1 MVRDIGFGVKRLLKD
16 RAYTTTALLT
26 LAVCI
31 GANTAIFTIVHS
43 VLLKPLPVPNSE
55 RILLMSNQYPKMRS
69 GPPSTHSAVPDYY
82 DRLRDMN
89 VYEDQAMYDGANLTF
104 DVQGTPTLIHGMT
117 GTPSLLRL
125 AKVPPIQGR
134 IFDESEGEIGR
145 DREIVLSYGLWQQL
159 YAGNPGVIGQQF
171 RIGGGQRTIV
181 GVMPQGFQ
189 FIDPEAQF
197 WVPLGFTP
205 EQKSDDYRH
214 HNSLVNIGRL
224 KPGATIE
231 QARQQVNSV
240 NTANLDRFPQ
250 FKQLLVDAGFY
261 TQVDRFQDVLV
272 RDVRSTLYFIWGGA
286 AFVLLIGALNI
297 ANLALARSSLRIKEL
312 STRLAI
318 GASRTQ
324 IGRQLIVESLLLSL
338 TGGVAGIFTGW
349 AILRA
354 LAAIGIERLPRA
366 NEIQIDL
373 AVIAAVLAVSA
384 IAGVMIGLVPVLSLV
399 KLDLSTAL
407 HEESRTGTAGH
418 KARAL
423 RRALVIAEVA
433 FAFILL
439 GGSGLL
445 VASFRNLLAVDPGFK
460 PDGVITAGIWIPGK
474 DDAAARSFT
483 NRLLQNIRTIPG
495 VQNAGAT
502 TNLPLSGFQNNDVVI
517 AEGYQ
522 PQPGEPLVS
531 PHRTVV
537 TPGYF
542 EAMGMTLLRGR
553 YFDEHDN
560 DSAPGAVLIDDKLAQ
575 RFWPGA
581 DPIGKRI
588 YEPDKPDDLVNH
600 EHTKWLTVAGVVRE
614 ARVDDL
620 ASGSSA
626 GAYYYAAAQ
635 EVPRNLILAI
645 KTPTSPAA
653 VLPAVRAK
661 IKELDPQLILVNE
674 RTMNDYTAISL
685 MPRRTAMLLA
695 TSFAIVSLFLAA
707 IGIYGV
713 LAFIVTQRFREIGI
727 RIALGSTPLG
737 IFALMLREGIQLAGG
752 GLILGFAG
760 IAALQQIFQNQIYGL
775 EATDPFVMGTVA
787 TILAVIA
794 VAACS
799 LPARR
804 ATQIDPVAVL
814 NRQ

>member
-1 MVRDIGFGVKRLLKD
+1 MRDIRFGVMRLLKD

-43 VLLKPLPVPNSE
+43 VLLKPLPVPDSD
-55 RILLMSNQYPKMRS
+55 RILLMSNQYPKMGS
-69 GPPSTHSAVPDYY
+69 GLLGTHSAVPDYY
-82 DRLRDMN
+82 DRLRDVN
-89 VYEDQAMYDGANLTF
+89 VYEEQAMYDGANLTF
-104 DVQGTPTLIHGMT
+104 AVQGSPTLIHGMA

-125 AKVPPIQGR
+125 AKVPPVQGR
-134 IFDESEGEIGR
+134 VFDEAEGEVGR
-145 DREIVLSYGLWQQL
+145 DGEIVLSYDLWQQL
-159 YAGNPGVIGQQF
+159 YGGNPGVIGQQV
-171 RIGGGQRTIV
+171 RIGGGQRTVV

-189 FIDPEAQF
+189 FIDPEARF
-197 WVPLGFTP
+197 WVPLTFSP

-214 HNSLVNIGRL
+214 HNSLFNIARL

-231 QARQQVNSV
+231 QARQEVNAV
-240 NTANLDRFPQ
+240 NAVNLDRFPQ

-261 TQVDRFQDVLV
+261 TQVDRLQDVLV
-272 RDVRSTLYFIWGGA
+272 RDVRGTLYLIWGGA
-286 AFVLLIGALNI
+286 AIVLLIGALNI
-297 ANLALARSSLRIKEL
+297 ANLALARSNFRMKEL

-324 IGRQLIVESLLLSL
+324 IGRQLIVESLLLAL

-349 AILRA
+349 RMLRA

-373 AVIAAVLAVSA
+373 AVVAAVLTVST
-384 IAGVMIGLVPVLSLV
+384 IVGVMTGLVPVMYFF
-399 KLDLSTAL
+399 KLDVSTTL
-407 HEESRTGTAGH
+407 HEESRTGTAGR
-418 KARAL
+418 KARVL
-423 RRALVIAEVA
+423 RRALVMAEVA
-433 FAFILL
+433 FAFVLL
-439 GGSGLL
+439 AGSGLL

-460 PDGVITAGIWIPGK
+460 SEGVVTAGIWIPGP

-483 NRLLQNIRTIPG
+483 NRLLQNIRMIPG
-495 VQNAGAT
+495 VQKAGAT
-502 TNLPLSGFQNNDVVI
+502 TNLPLSGFQNNNVVV

-522 PQPGEPLVS
+522 PRTGESFVS

-542 EAMGMTLLRGR
+542 EAMGITLLRGR
-553 YFDEHDN
+553 YFDEGDHDSSLRVVIV
-560 DSAPGAVLIDDKLAQ
+560 DEKLAQ
-575 RFWPGA
+575 RLWPGA
-581 DPIGKRI
+581 DPVGKRM

-600 EHTKWLTVAGVVRE
+600 ERTKWLTVAGVVRE
-614 ARVDDL
+614 VLVDDL
-620 ASGSSA
+620 ARGSGV
-626 GAYYYAAAQ
+626 GAYYYPAAQ

-645 KTPTSPAA
+645 KTAASPAV
-653 VLPAVRAK
+653 VLPALRAK
-661 IKELDPQLILVNE
+661 IKELDPQLLLVNE

-713 LAFIVTQRFREIGI
+713 LAFIVMQRFREIGI

-760 IAALQQIFQNQIYGL
+760 IAALQQIFQSQIYGL
-775 EATDPFVMGTVA
+775 EATDPFVMSIVA

-794 VAACS
+794 LAACS

-804 ATQIDPVAVL
+804 ATQVDPVAVL

>member
-1 MVRDIGFGVKRLLKD
+1 MMRDIRFGVKRLLKD
-16 RAYTTTALLT
+16 RAFTITALLT
-26 LAVCI
+26 LAICI

-43 VLLKPLPVPNSE
+43 VLLKPLPVPNSG
-55 RILLMSNQYPKMRS
+55 RIVLMSNQYPKMGS
-69 GPPSTHSAVPDYY
+69 GLVSSHSAVPDYY

-89 VYEDQAMYDGANLTF
+89 VYEEQAMYDGTSMTF
-104 DVQGTPTLIHGMT
+104 DVQGSPTLIHGMAA
-117 GTPSLLRL
+117 TPSLLRL
-125 AKVPPIQGR
+125 AKVPPVQGR
-134 IFDESEGEIGR
+134 VFDEAEGEISQ

-159 YAGNPGVIGQQF
+159 YGGNPGVIGQQF
-171 RIGGGQRTIV
+171 RIGGGQHTIV
-181 GVMPQGFQ
+181 GVMPRGFQ
-189 FIDPEAQF
+189 FIDPEARF
-197 WVPLGFTP
+197 WVPLAFSP

-214 HNSLVNIGRL
+214 HNSFVNIGRL

-231 QARQQVNSV
+231 QARQQVNAV
-240 NTANLDRFPQ
+240 NAANLDRLPQ
-250 FKQLLVDAGFY
+250 FKQLLLDAGFY
-261 TQVDRFQDVLV
+261 TQVDRLQDVLV
-272 RDVRSTLYFIWGGA
+272 RDVRGTLYLIWGGA
-286 AFVLLIGALNI
+286 AIVLLIGALNI
-297 ANLALARSSLRIKEL
+297 ANLALARSNLRMKEL

-324 IGRQLIVESLLLSL
+324 IGRQLVAESLLLAL
-338 TGGVAGIFTGW
+338 TGGVTGIFTGW
-349 AILRA
+349 GMLRA
-354 LAAIGIERLPRA
+354 LSAIGIERLPRA

-373 AVIAAVLAVSA
+373 TVIAAVLAVSA
-384 IAGVMIGLVPVLSLV
+384 IAGAMIGIVPVMHLF

-407 HEESRTGTAGH
+407 HEETRTGTTGR

-423 RRALVIAEVA
+423 RRALVMAEVA
-433 FAFILL
+433 FAFVLL

-460 PDGVITAGIWIPGK
+460 SEGVITAGIWIPGP

-483 NRLLQNIRTIPG
+483 NLLLQNIRAIPG

-502 TNLPLSGFQNNDVVI
+502 TNLPLSGFQNNNVVI

-522 PQPGEPLVS
+522 VRPGESLVS

-542 EAMGMTLLRGR
+542 EVMGITLLRGR
-553 YFDEHDN
+553 YFDERDN
-560 DSAPGAVLIDDKLAQ
+560 GSAPDSVIVDERLAQ

-600 EHTKWLTVAGVVRE
+600 EHTKWLTVIGVVRE
-614 ARVDDL
+614 VLVDDL
-620 ASGSSA
+620 ARRNSV
-626 GAYYYAAAQ
+626 GAYYYPAAQ
-635 EVPRNLILAI
+635 EVSRNLILAI
-645 KTPTSPAA
+645 KTGASPAA
-653 VLPAVRAK
+653 VLPALREK
-661 IKELDPQLILVNE
+661 IKELDPQLQLVNE

-685 MPRRTAMLLA
+685 LPRRTAMLLA

-713 LAFIVTQRFREIGI
+713 LAFIVTQRFREISI

-737 IFALMLREGIQLAGG
+737 IFALMLREGTRLAGG
-752 GLILGFAG
+752 GLILGFAC
-760 IAALQQIFQNQIYGL
+760 IAALQRVFQSQIYGL

-787 TILAVIA
+787 TLLAVIA
-794 VAACS
+794 LAACS